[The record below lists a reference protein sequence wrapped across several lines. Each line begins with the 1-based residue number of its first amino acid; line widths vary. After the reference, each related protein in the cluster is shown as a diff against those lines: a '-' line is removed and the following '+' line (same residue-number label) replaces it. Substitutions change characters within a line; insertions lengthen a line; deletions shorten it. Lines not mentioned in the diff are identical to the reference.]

1 MTPDLPDRIPA
12 HPQAHGLT
20 HPPRRGAATATDETA
35 SRGAD
40 RSRPPRV
47 VVIVQLVILAA
58 IVVLIGLLLALP
70 PESVD
75 VTFTIERE
83 MR

>member
-1 MTPDLPDRIPA
+1 MTPELPDRIPA
-12 HPQAHGLT
+12 LPRTQGLT
-20 HPPRRGAATATDETA
+20 HPPRRGATTATDETA
-35 SRGAD
+35 TPTAP
-40 RSRPPRV
+40 RPSRV
-47 VVIVQLVILAA
+47 VVIVQLVILTA
-58 IVVLIGLLLALP
+58 IVVLLGLLLALP

>member
-1 MTPDLPDRIPA
+1 
-12 HPQAHGLT
+12 
-20 HPPRRGAATATDETA
+20 
-35 SRGAD
+35 
-40 RSRPPRV
+40 
-47 VVIVQLVILAA
+47 VVIVQLVILTA
-58 IVVLIGLLLALP
+58 IVVLLGLLLALP